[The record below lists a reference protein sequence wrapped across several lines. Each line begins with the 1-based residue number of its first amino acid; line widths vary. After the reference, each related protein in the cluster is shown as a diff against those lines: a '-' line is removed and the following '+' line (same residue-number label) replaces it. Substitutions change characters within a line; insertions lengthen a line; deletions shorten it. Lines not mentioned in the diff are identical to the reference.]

1 MVKVKICGFTD
12 PEDVKI
18 ACGLGVDM
26 VGAILVPKSIRC
38 VTLEKARGIF
48 AAVKGAAKVA
58 VIMPENPEEPLKI
71 DRHLRPDYLQV
82 HPTIPLDELKKVR
95 EKLKAKIIAVV
106 PVPTER
112 ADPNVIVQQAQRATE
127 VADILLVDTKGAR
140 GGGTG
145 LTHDWGISRVICES
159 TGMPIFLA
167 GGLNPSNVAEAI
179 KTVRPHGVDV
189 ATGVESKPGKKD
201 PELMREFIKTAKGV
215 KA

>member
-26 VGAILVPKSIRC
+26 VGAILVPKSIRYI
-38 VTLEKARGIF
+38 TLEKAHEIF

-58 VIMPENPEEPLKI
+58 VIMPENPGKLLKI
-71 DRHLRPDYLQV
+71 DRHLRPDYLQI

-112 ADPNVIVQQAQRATE
+112 ADPNVIVQQAKHATE
-127 VADILLVDTKGAR
+127 VADVLLVDTKGAR

-145 LTHDWGISRVICES
+145 LTHDWGISRAICES
-159 TGMPIFLA
+159 AGKPVFLA

-179 KTVRPHGVDV
+179 KAVRPHGVDV

-201 PELMREFIKTAKGV
+201 PELMRKFIRTAKGV
-215 KA
+215 DA